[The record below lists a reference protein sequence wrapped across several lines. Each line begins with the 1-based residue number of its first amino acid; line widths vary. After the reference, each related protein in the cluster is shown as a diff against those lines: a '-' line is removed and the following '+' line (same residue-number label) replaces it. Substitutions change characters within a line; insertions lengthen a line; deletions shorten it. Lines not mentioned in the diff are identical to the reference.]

1 MKVGSLT
8 LDHKVILAPMSGV
21 TDWPFRRMVRQL
33 DGGLVVSE
41 MVASEAIINGV
52 KKEMRK
58 LSTNAAE
65 EFPFALQLAG
75 WDPAMMGEA
84 TRIACDLGA
93 AMIDLNLG
101 CPARKVTGKLSGS
114 ALMRDEGTVAAIFRA
129 VMAASDRPVT
139 VKMRLGWDDH
149 SKNAPVIARMAAD
162 HGLAM
167 ITVHGRTRCQF
178 YKGDAD
184 WLAVAEVVD
193 AVDLPVAVNGD
204 ITSPETAR
212 AALEASGA
220 EAVMIGRAAIGKPW
234 LLGQINHWLRHGVMP
249 KDPDIAARHAVMR
262 SHLDL
267 MLSHYGSHGLRLAR
281 KHVSAYASGLPYAA
295 EMRQIANNT
304 TDANMVF
311 AAMDDWFARCQDMDE
326 AA

>member
-1 MKVGSLT
+1 MQIGSLT

-41 MVASEAIINGV
+41 MVASEAMINGV

-58 LSTNAAE
+58 LSTNASD

-75 WDPAMMGEA
+75 WDPYMMGEA
-84 TRIACDLGA
+84 TRLACDLGA

-114 ALMRDEGTVAAIFRA
+114 ALMRDEATVAAIFRA
-129 VMAASDRPVT
+129 VVAASDRPVT

-162 HGLAM
+162 HGLSM

-178 YKGDAD
+178 YKGSTD
-184 WLAVAEVVD
+184 WQAVAEVVD

-212 AALEASGA
+212 AALDASGA

-234 LLGQINHWLRHGVMP
+234 LIGQIDHWLRHGIMP
-249 KDPDIAARHAVMR
+249 KDPDIATRHTVMR
-262 SHLDL
+262 THLDL

-281 KHVSAYASGLPYAA
+281 KHVSAYANGLPHAA
-295 EMRQIANNT
+295 EMRQVANNT
-304 TDANMVF
+304 TDANLVF
-311 AAMDDWFARCQDMDE
+311 AAMDDWFARCQDLDE

>member
-114 ALMRDEGTVAAIFRA
+114 ALMRDEGTVAAIFSV

-149 SKNAPVIARMAAD
+149 SKNAPVIARMAVD

-193 AVDLPVAVNGD
+193 AVGLPVVVNGD
-204 ITSPETAR
+204 ITSAQTAR

-249 KDPDIAARHAVMR
+249 KDPDIAARHAVIR

-311 AAMDDWFARCQDMDE
+311 AALDDWFARCQDMDE

>member
-1 MKVGSLT
+1 
-8 LDHKVILAPMSGV
+8 
-21 TDWPFRRMVRQL
+21 
-33 DGGLVVSE
+33 
-41 MVASEAIINGV
+41 
-52 KKEMRK
+52 
-58 LSTNAAE
+58 
-65 EFPFALQLAG
+65 
-75 WDPAMMGEA
+75 
-84 TRIACDLGA
+84 
-93 AMIDLNLG
+93 
-101 CPARKVTGKLSGS
+101 
-114 ALMRDEGTVAAIFRA
+114 
-129 VMAASDRPVT
+129 VT